1 MPSPL
6 GRSIFRV
13 ASAQRAIDGPA
24 IPRTALVCLA
34 YFVLHLATHFG
45 ARFFEIGPG
54 ISLWYPPAGLA
65 MALLVLFGPRFAP
78 VVFAAN
84 LAGACATTDFAI
96 GWPTFVFPL
105 LVTGNY
111 TAAAVLARQFVTPN
125 RIPGSPRRTVG
136 LIVSALLAPVG
147 VAMAGTVVA
156 AHLVPQ
162 PVTTVQLLRSAAD
175 WWLGDASGLLTVM
188 PVVLVFGSPWLR
200 GDTRPLALAVQA
212 PRRVPLIAI
221 QALALIG
228 SLWLVF
234 AIDSVPRAQTFYLC
248 LLPLVWICLQHGL
261 PGATLASL
269 AITMGGLLGL
279 RLTQGANEATTSFL
293 FLELTAAV
301 VGLGLGSTVTSR
313 NAAEKGLAA
322 NEARFDRVIAG
333 AQVGLWDWNLQTGR
347 IACNERCNEMLG
359 LPPHGPAATA
369 ELWQQR
375 IHPEDRQRVADTLQR
390 HLSGS
395 SALFEAEYRLF
406 PFKGAERWVHARG
419 SVVAR
424 DAAGQP
430 LLLSGTKIDITDRK
444 RAETEADRLLQIVE
458 SATDFVLT
466 TTPDSRILYANAAFI
481 RFWSATISAPTL
493 RGQNL
498 RDLLASS
505 SRAAIVSVIDTLPV
519 TGIWTGEIAL
529 ANAAGTEVPV
539 SLVAQLHRNA
549 DGTPDAF
556 SFVMRDISRQRQAET
571 ARLEQ
576 ERRLLQLQKTESL
589 GVLAGGIAH
598 DFNNLLTAMLGNA
611 GLARIDL
618 PAASPL
624 HEPLSQIETAAH
636 RAADLCQ
643 QMLAYAGHRPLA
655 ASNVDLNAL
664 IGQTQ
669 RLFQVSIGKRITVHL
684 ALAPTPVVVC
694 AAPPQL
700 QQVVLNLVI
709 NAAEAIGDR
718 DGRIVLRTVGR
729 EFSADQLRA
738 EFGAESLRPGSY
750 ALCEVEDSG
759 CGIPP
764 EIRQRIFEPFFTTK
778 TAGHGLGLAAVHG
791 VVTSHRGAIAV
802 TSEPGHG
809 TTFRFVLPLTGTVP
823 AALAAA
829 SPAARWRG
837 EGLVLVVDDE
847 PSVQQVAVH
856 LLEGMGFTTLT
867 AADGVEA
874 VALARKHSDRLRLV
888 LLDLI
893 MPRKD
898 GVETLGELHR
908 LNPAV
913 PVILMS
919 GFTGNLG
926 LERFEQAKPAALLA
940 KPFSP
945 ETLQARLREILGRN

>member
-6 GRSIFRV
+6 GRSIFRAV
-13 ASAQRAIDGPA
+13 SARRALGCPA
-24 IPRTALVCLA
+24 IPRAALVCLA

-45 ARFFEIGPG
+45 ARFFEVGPG
-54 ISLWYPPAGLA
+54 VSLWYPPAGLA

-84 LAGACATTDFAI
+84 LAGACATTDYAI
-96 GWPTFVFPL
+96 GWPAFVFPL
-105 LVTGNY
+105 FITGNY
-111 TAAAVLARQFVTPN
+111 TAAAILARRFILPHQ
-125 RIPGSPRRTVG
+125 IPGSPRRTVG
-136 LIVSALLAPVG
+136 LIASALLAPVG

-156 AHLVPQ
+156 ARISPI
-162 PVTTVQLLRSAAD
+162 PFPPDRLLQSALD
-175 WWLGDASGLLTVM
+175 WWLGDASGVLTVM
-188 PVVLVFGSPWLR
+188 PVVLVFVGPWLR
-200 GDTRPLALAVQA
+200 GEHRPLGLAVRA
-212 PRRVPLIAI
+212 PHRFLLVAV
-221 QALALIG
+221 QALALVG

-234 AIDSVPRAQTFYLC
+234 AVDSVPRAQMFYLC

-279 RLTQGANEATTSFL
+279 RLTQGADQSTTSFL

-322 NEARFDRVIAG
+322 NEARLDRVIAG
-333 AQVGLWDWNLQTGR
+333 AQVGLWDWNLQTGQ

-369 ELWQQR
+369 ELWQQH
-375 IHPEDRQRVADTLQR
+375 IHPEDRQRVAVTLQR
-390 HLSGS
+390 HLAGS
-395 SALFEAEYRLF
+395 SALFETEYRLS
-406 PFKGAERWVHARG
+406 PLEGSERWVHARG

-424 DAAGQP
+424 DAAGRP

-444 RAETEADRLLQIVE
+444 RAEIEADRLLQIVE
-458 SATDFVLT
+458 AATDFVLT
-466 TTPDSRILYANAAFI
+466 TAPDGRILYANAAFL
-481 RFWSATISAPTL
+481 RFWGADLPASGL
-493 RGQNL
+493 CGQSL
-498 RDLLASS
+498 RDLLSGC
-505 SRAAIVSVIDTLPV
+505 SRAAVSSVIDALPAAGV
-519 TGIWTGEIAL
+519 WSGEIAL
-529 ANAAGTEVPV
+529 ANAAGDEVPV
-539 SLVAQLHRNA
+539 SLVAQLHRTA
-549 DGTPDAF
+549 DGAPDSF
-556 SFVMRDISRQRQAET
+556 SFVMRDISRQKQAEA

-611 GLARIDL
+611 GLARLDL
-618 PAASPL
+618 PSASPL
-624 HEPLSQIETAAH
+624 HEPLTQIETAAH

-655 ASNVDLNAL
+655 DSDVDLNAL

-669 RLFQVSIGKRITVHL
+669 RLFQVSIGKKITVHL
-684 ALAPTPVVVC
+684 DLAPAPVVVR

-718 DGRIVLRTVGR
+718 DGRIDLRTVGR

-738 EFGAESLRPGSY
+738 EFGAESLRPGPY
-750 ALCEVEDSG
+750 VLCEVEDSG

-764 EIRQRIFEPFFTTK
+764 EIRRRIFEPFFTTK

-809 TTFRFVLPLTGTVP
+809 TTFRFVLPLTGTAP
-823 AALAAA
+823 TAPAAA

-856 LLEGMGFTTLT
+856 LLEGMGFSTVT

-874 VALARKHSDRLRLV
+874 VALFRRHSDRLRLV

-926 LERFEQAKPAALLA
+926 LDRFAQVKPAALLA
-940 KPFSP
+940 KPFAL